1 MHGHECQSR
10 LFLCWL
16 SKQLHTI
23 VTKVCNNYISL
34 RGQCQAMRIVQ
45 LPVPIPLCAKFAN
58 KATVAREHL
67 NAMIVSICDNN
78 ISIMTHR
85 DTRRAH

>member
-10 LFLCWL
+10 LLLCWL

-34 RGQCQAMRIVQ
+34 RGQRQAMRIVQ

-58 KATVAREHL
+58 EATVARENL